1 MHWQILLGSHGKG
14 RKQQPRPP
22 ASNEVKKFMQSHIG
36 EISALIAAIC
46 WTFNSILFESAG
58 KNVGTMSVNY
68 IRLLVASGSLGIF
81 LFITRG
87 FIFPTDATVYIWFWL
102 SVSGLLGFVLGDMFL
117 IEALV
122 EIGSRISLLIM
133 SAAPPI
139 TALVGFLIMG
149 EGISILSL
157 TGIAVTMSGI
167 FLVILSKNPAEK
179 KMKFNRS
186 VKGLVFASLGA
197 LGQALGLVFSKLGMG
212 SYNVFAATQIRLIAA
227 LIGLTVIV
235 TTKKQ
240 WAEIRATFGH
250 KSALGKIIVGA
261 VLGPFIGVVFSLL
274 AVQYTATGIVSSI
287 TSISPVI
294 IIPFS
299 IMIFKEKVLFREI
312 LGAAVS
318 TIGIIILF
326 L

>member
-1 MHWQILLGSHGKG
+1 
-14 RKQQPRPP
+14 
-22 ASNEVKKFMQSHIG
+22 MQSHIG

-58 KNVGTMSVNY
+58 KSVGAMSVNY
-68 IRLLVASGSLGIF
+68 IRLLVALGSLGIF

-102 SVSGLLGFVLGDMFL
+102 SVSGLLGFILGDMFL
-117 IEALV
+117 IKALV

-139 TALVGFLIMG
+139 TVLVGFLIMG
-149 EGISILSL
+149 EKISILSL

-167 FLVILSKNPAEK
+167 FLVILSKNPVEK

-240 WAEIRATFGH
+240 WAEIRAAFSH
-250 KSALGKIIVGA
+250 KRALGKIIVGA

>member
-1 MHWQILLGSHGKG
+1 VNC
-14 RKQQPRPP
+14 
-22 ASNEVKKFMQSHIG
+22 AVQSHIG

-46 WTFNSILFESAG
+46 WTFNAILFESAG
-58 KNVGTMSVNY
+58 KDVGDMSVNY
-68 IRLLVASGSLGIF
+68 IRLLVASGLLSIF

-87 FIFPTDATVYIWFWL
+87 LIFPADATGYIWFWL

-117 IEALV
+117 LKALV

-139 TALVGFLIMG
+139 TALAGFLIMG
-149 EGISILSL
+149 ERISVSGL
-157 TGIAVTMSGI
+157 TGIAVTMLGI

-186 VKGLVFASLGA
+186 AKGLMFASLGA

-212 SYNVFAATQIRLIAA
+212 SYNAFAATQIRLSAA

-235 TTKKQ
+235 TAKKQ
-240 WAEIRATFGH
+240 WAEIKAAFSSKKAMGE
-250 KSALGKIIVGA
+250 IIIGA
-261 VLGPFIGVVFSLL
+261 VLGPFIGVAFSLL

-287 TSISPVI
+287 TSISPII
-294 IIPFS
+294 IIPIS
-299 IMIFKEKVLFREI
+299 IMILKEKVLFKEI

-318 TIGIIILF
+318 TVGIIILF